1 MSLMRL
7 YMINLSIEA
16 AHMWLARDSS
26 KLWFETFDLISKDG
40 LVALDSNLKE
50 KVTMKGECLGAM
62 YKDSLN
68 ADIPS
73 FILTS
78 WDCKEKKSTVCEKT
92 PMKFHAS
99 NTEKPNFPCIPKNQ
113 KTRNKRHDSA
123 LGFGTVPNIDSFG
136 QKQANGRSDTPLPGV
151 VDSNE
156 QKNPAWSGA
165 DGSSKD
171 PNNSGTNE
179 ASGTGTLFHDY
190 DGNFDLIENNLNEL

>member
-1 MSLMRL
+1 
-7 YMINLSIEA
+7 
-16 AHMWLARDSS
+16 MWLGRDSS
-26 KLWFETFDLISKDG
+26 DLWFETLDLISKDG

-78 WDCKEKKSTVCEKT
+78 WDCKEKKSTVCEKE

-99 NTEKPNFPCIPKNQ
+99 NTEKPNFPCIPQNQ
-113 KTRNKRHDSA
+113 KTRNKRQDSA
-123 LGFGTVPNIDSFG
+123 LGFGTEPNIDSFG
-136 QKQANGRSDTPLPGV
+136 QKPGNGRSDPPLLGP

-156 QKNPAWSGA
+156 SKNPAWTGA
-165 DGSSKD
+165 DGSSRD
-171 PNNSGTNE
+171 PNNSGPNE
-179 ASGTGTLFHDY
+179 SSGRGNLFYKY
-190 DGNFDLIENNLNEL
+190 DEKC